1 MQSGIWTVVFTEV
14 SVADPGYFFF
24 ESSTGGP
31 VFKDVWGGMAD
42 EGDGPEITKWAK
54 KLGANNVIA
63 SCFADTVTK

>member
-63 SCFADTVTK
+63 SCFVDTVTK